1 VIVVVGNPVV
11 RVDAESG
18 RVAAGLAA
26 HVAIAA
32 TAAGGRAQLVGRVGE
47 DAAGELALLDLARHG
62 VGHAAVLRDPA
73 RPTAEIRAT
82 DEDGDGDGLDGDAG
96 GAAVANAEPS
106 MSTLDAADL
115 KLAFDYLPEY
125 SVIVV
130 AERLTPAALRV
141 AVDAAAWSGAALVVV
156 GRADDLTGLPDD
168 ATVLAAPDDGDP
180 DGAFAAMVGTYA
192 AGLDRGDDPKA
203 AFEAAAATVG
213 STATG

>member
-1 VIVVVGNPVV
+1 VIVVVGNPVA
-11 RVDAESG
+11 RVDADSG
-18 RVAAGLAA
+18 RVAAGMAA
-26 HVAIAA
+26 GVAIAA
-32 TAAGGRAQLVGRVGE
+32 VAAGAGAQLVGRVGE

-73 RPTAEIRAT
+73 RATAEIRTAE
-82 DEDGDGDGLDGDAG
+82 EDGEALDPDADVP
-96 GAAVANAEPS
+96 AADPVPA
-106 MSTLDAADL
+106 STLEAAEL

-130 AERLTPAALRV
+130 AERLVPAALRV

-180 DGAFAAMVGTYA
+180 DGAFASMVGAYA
-192 AGLDRGDDPKA
+192 AGLDRGDDPKTAFDA
-203 AFEAAAATVG
+203 ASATVG
-213 STATG
+213 STAAD